1 MPINRRSQE
10 GAEPVEHPPGGSS
23 FQAAKVHQVRSQQ
36 SIPSPPETTPI
47 SSARELGPRILTLV
61 AHDPGDDP
69 RVGRVMLSCGRV
81 ARTDV
86 LAVSPRPQEP
96 VRTYDGRVYVEC
108 VAIRD
113 LASVGSRLLGK
124 LGAVLVA
131 SAKRISGEGDERP
144 QAGATQALARSLRF
158 AGRMLGAL
166 PPMSAL
172 GRRARAVSIRPDVI
186 LCHDLGALLPGA
198 ALKRRF
204 GGALVYDCHDHW
216 SAADRDTP
224 RWGRA
229 LVAAIERRALGG
241 ADAVVAVTPELG
253 AELER
258 LHALRGVV
266 TAPND
271 VARPYE
277 ETLHTLLAGK
287 PTFGPGEAG

>member
-1 MPINRRSQE
+1 M
-10 GAEPVEHPPGGSS
+10 EHPPGGSS
-23 FQAAKVHQVRSQQ
+23 LQAAKVHQVRSQQ
-36 SIPSPPETTPI
+36 SSASPPETSPI

-69 RVGRVMLSCGRV
+69 RLGRVMRSCGRV

-86 LAVSPRPQEP
+86 LAVSPRPNEP

-108 VAIRD
+108 VAVRD
-113 LASVGSRLLGK
+113 LASVGSRLLGR

-131 SAKRISGEGDERP
+131 SAKRISGGGGDERP
-144 QAGATQALARSLRF
+144 QAGAAQALARSLRF

-166 PPMSAL
+166 PRMSAL

-204 GGALVYDCHDHW
+204 GGALLYDCHDHW

-241 ADAVVAVTPELG
+241 ADAVVAVTQELG

-258 LHALRGVV
+258 VYALRGVV
-266 TAPND
+266 TASNE
-271 VARPYE
+271 VAGPYE
-277 ETLHTLLAGK
+277 EALRTLLAAK
-287 PTFGPGEAG
+287 PTVGPGEAG